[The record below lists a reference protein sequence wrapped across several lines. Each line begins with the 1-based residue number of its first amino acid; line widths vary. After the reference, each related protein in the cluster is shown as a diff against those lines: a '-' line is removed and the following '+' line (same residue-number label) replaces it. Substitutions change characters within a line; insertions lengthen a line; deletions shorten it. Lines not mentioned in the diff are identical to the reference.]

1 MSLQAREQESVSEER
16 FTSTLLLTDQTV
28 SGIFTYDVAYQLWKW
43 FSSSMFTFL
52 KFATEA
58 RDGEKTVI
66 DTIQNTRD
74 MVWYAVLVI
83 VKPPLSEQCY
93 DLEQLKP
100 ES

>member
-1 MSLQAREQESVSEER
+1 
-16 FTSTLLLTDQTV
+16 
-28 SGIFTYDVAYQLWKW
+28 
-43 FSSSMFTFL
+43 MFTFL

-66 DTIQNTRD
+66 DTIQNTTD

>member
-1 MSLQAREQESVSEER
+1 
-16 FTSTLLLTDQTV
+16 
-28 SGIFTYDVAYQLWKW
+28 
-43 FSSSMFTFL
+43 MFTFL

-58 RDGEKTVI
+58 WEGEKNVI
-66 DTIQNTRD
+66 DTIQNVRN
-74 MVWYAVLVI
+74 MVWKAVLMI